1 MNVFWPDCIIF
12 WTINIKN
19 IAMKEIKDFISYQ
32 RNHVLTWCLLTMSCN
47 EEGKQTLGSHTCS
60 WTKVSTYLWMYE
72 NSFAFATMRNKRK
85 NDVDGQGGLN
95 KRKKS
100 EKR

>member
-1 MNVFWPDCIIF
+1 MKLVKSCI
-12 WTINIKN
+12 
-19 IAMKEIKDFISYQ
+19 
-32 RNHVLTWCLLTMSCN
+32 
-47 EEGKQTLGSHTCS
+47 EEGKQNLGSHTCS

-72 NSFAFATMRNKRK
+72 NSFAFATVINKGK
-85 NDVDGQGGLN
+85 NDDDGGGGLN

>member
-1 MNVFWPDCIIF
+1 MKLVKSCI
-12 WTINIKN
+12 
-19 IAMKEIKDFISYQ
+19 
-32 RNHVLTWCLLTMSCN
+32 